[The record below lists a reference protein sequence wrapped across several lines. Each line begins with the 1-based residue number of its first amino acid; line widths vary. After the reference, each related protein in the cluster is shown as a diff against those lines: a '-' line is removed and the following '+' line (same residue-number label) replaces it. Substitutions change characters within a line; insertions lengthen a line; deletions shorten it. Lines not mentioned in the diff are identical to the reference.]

1 MLLLLDTSVAILLR
15 DGDPAISTRIA
26 ALERLPILSVL
37 TVVELEGGV
46 ADSRPGRETRRK
58 GVDTMLEL
66 LRVLPFGAPEAARY
80 GQIVQ
85 ELGFS
90 RSKIIDRMIAA
101 QALSVGAAVAT
112 LNLRDFKGIPGL
124 QLEDWSA

>member
-46 ADSRPGRETRRK
+46 ADSRAGRDTRRK